1 MPQRVVILG
10 AGFAGTAV
18 ARALERRAR
27 PGEVSVTLANREN
40 YTLFTPMLPEVSSG
54 AIEPRHIAPPLRAL
68 LHKSQFEMGEVESVD
83 LEQCAV
89 VVRNKKAARSSR
101 LPYDHL
107 VIALGAITS
116 THGVPGA
123 DSHTFPLKTMD
134 DAIAQRNETIRS
146 LEAAA
151 TLDDDRE
158 RRAFLTFVVVGG
170 GFTGVEAAGELL
182 GFLRSAARFYPRVE
196 RDDVRVVLVAGGPR
210 LLPQLPQSL
219 GDGAAKMLAQRGVEV
234 VLNDDAAA
242 VDGGGV
248 TLASGRR
255 YESKTIIWSAGV
267 ATPPLVAHLD
277 VEHSKHHAIV
287 VNPDLSVPNRSGVWA
302 VGDCAQ
308 IPKPGGDFYPQ
319 TAQHALRE
327 APVLARNLLATLRGR
342 PTKPFAYKTL
352 GMMASI
358 GGREGL
364 ADIRNRFTLTG
375 LPAWLL
381 WRAYYLS
388 RLPGRFRKT
397 RVALDWAL
405 TLPFPQD
412 IASVG

>member
-27 PGEVSVTLANREN
+27 PGEVSVTLVNREN

-242 VDGGGV
+242 VD
-248 TLASGRR
+248 A
-255 YESKTIIWSAGV
+255 AGSRSRQAG
-267 ATPPLVAHLD
+267 AT
-277 VEHSKHHAIV
+277 
-287 VNPDLSVPNRSGVWA
+287 NPKRSFGA
-302 VGDCAQ
+302 
-308 IPKPGGDFYPQ
+308 P
-319 TAQHALRE
+319 ALRHHRSSPTSTSSTPSTTRSWSIRICRYRIGR
-327 APVLARNLLATLRGR
+327 ACGRWVTARRFPNPVGISTRRRRNTRCVKR
-342 PTKPFAYKTL
+342 
-352 GMMASI
+352 
-358 GGREGL
+358 RC
-364 ADIRNRFTLTG
+364 
-375 LPAWLL
+375 
-381 WRAYYLS
+381 WRAISWRRCAVAPRS
-388 RLPGRFRKT
+388 RSHIKRS
-397 RVALDWAL
+397 A
-405 TLPFPQD
+405 
-412 IASVG
+412 